1 MKITI
6 NILRNRLVWLSM
18 LILFVV
24 ACDDDINY
32 QSGNLSSYE
41 VREVEVPVMF
51 DIEEMISAD
60 PPSRSPEDGD
70 MDAELRVHDFWLI
83 QFDPKGKRVTK
94 PYYHRSSDGDHV
106 PMVVPVKED
115 VQFRCV
121 VIANTNDPD
130 LFTLENTQSF
140 EQIKD
145 LAEMEIPGGNFC
157 RADRMFCV
165 VEDGKQYPLMSGESW
180 VDYRTNGLGT
190 VLRCY
195 FAQVLLHFRFEG
207 EQFKN
212 AEEFKKLKSIKVV
225 NIPKRTY
232 RYTGEEYHEPDMN
245 PESLNRKDYTFWE
258 IMVAEDGSYAQL
270 FDKIKNERSF
280 DYLMY
285 LPRRLPM
292 TASAHDTNFRT
303 AIQFEFLYDKDG
315 VETTGYQ
322 IVEIRKADTSSEY
335 GSLKEIVP
343 RTKYDMTIRINNLNT
358 SSGGDYYFMT
368 EDLTVI
374 KNNNPYKNGYVLAHA
389 NSFIINP
396 EKIIDNDGTK
406 LIDRHLKIPLSRI
419 DQFYYMNSVM
429 KDNNNEPYYDY
440 DIDRN
445 GYDRYGIIDFFGK
458 GNPVPIEDDT
468 KWTAEIL
475 WQDTPERLIYFVN
488 DDGLIDFNATNAGAV
503 TGTGTATIDNQWNI
517 DSKDDGLCFRL
528 TGAKGNL
535 IIGIR
540 KDYMSS
546 NTSYDWPNGSFP
558 FYDETT
564 SMDKQYLWCFH
575 LWITDY
581 EPKDEDVIMD
591 RNLGAMSTDDPGLY
605 YYSNRK
611 DPVPYTALNGKQ
623 VYDHLGNPTECIQI
637 GGNTPSRDGYKL
649 SIYKNVIMGYNQEP
663 WDLYADAYM
672 GGAIDQDLQLRRLEW
687 ACYSLRHPLLFQSND
702 DGYWFNPEHHN
713 QYIDAWLF
721 FDIKVGNSIYDYL
734 EYLWEEGQNYM
745 GEWIGKRGNTNSVML
760 TMTELPLAEEPIN
773 RKSFFDPCPDGW
785 RLPENA
791 SDIPRNTRNMKGQYW
806 TSTYNTNAVTN
817 DGQPITIKMGYDA
830 TPFKIKGRALNVNG
844 GSVTESYLPLATF
857 LPVRCVRY
865 KPKKSIYE

>member
-1 MKITI
+1 
-6 NILRNRLVWLSM
+6 
-18 LILFVV
+18 
-24 ACDDDINY
+24 
-32 QSGNLSSYE
+32 
-41 VREVEVPVMF
+41 
-51 DIEEMISAD
+51 
-60 PPSRSPEDGD
+60 
-70 MDAELRVHDFWLI
+70 
-83 QFDPKGKRVTK
+83 
-94 PYYHRSSDGDHV
+94 
-106 PMVVPVKED
+106 MVVPVKAG

-130 LFTLENTQSF
+130 LFNLENTQNY

-145 LAEMEIPGGNFC
+145 ELPEMDIPGGIGI
-157 RADRMFCV
+157 RADRVFCV
-165 VEDGKQYPLMSGESW
+165 VEDGKQYPLMNGETL
-180 VDYRTNGLGT
+180 VDYQTNKLGS

-195 FAQVLLHFRFEG
+195 FAQVLLHFRFVG
-207 EQFKN
+207 EQFKD

-225 NIPKRTY
+225 NIPKKTY
-232 RYTGEEYHEPDMN
+232 RYTGEEYHDPDMN
-245 PESLNRKDYTFWE
+245 PESLNAKDYTFWE
-258 IMVAEDGSYAQL
+258 IMVAEDGSYSQL
-270 FDKIKNERSF
+270 FDKIIKERGF
-280 DYLMY
+280 DYLIY

-303 AIQFEFLYDKDG
+303 AIQFGFLYNKEG

-322 IVEIRKADTSSEY
+322 IVEIKKPDSSGEY
-335 GSLKEIVP
+335 ASLKEIVP
-343 RTKYDMTIRINNLNT
+343 CTKYDLTININRLDVKT
-358 SSGGDYYFMT
+358 GGDFYLSD
-368 EDLTVI
+368 EDLTATQD
-374 KNNNPYKNGYVLAHA
+374 NYKYENGYVLAHA

-396 EKIIDNDGTK
+396 EKTLEDGTK

-429 KDNNNEPYYDY
+429 KDNDNELFYNY

-445 GYDRYGIIDFFGK
+445 GYNGYGKVKFFGVE
-458 GNPVPIEDDT
+458 NPVPIETDT

-475 WQDTPERLIYFVN
+475 WQDTPERLIYFV
-488 DDGLIDFNATNAGAV
+488 DKDGYIDYDAINKGAL
-503 TGTGTATIDNQWNI
+503 TGTGTATIDNQWN
-517 DSKDDGLCFRL
+517 KDIKDGGFCFRL
-528 TGAKGNL
+528 TGGKGNL

-540 KDYMSS
+540 KDYTSS
-546 NTSYDWPNGSFP
+546 NTSENWPNGSFP

-623 VYDHLGNPTECIQI
+623 VYDHLGNPTECFQI
-637 GGNTPSRDGYKL
+637 GGNPPSRTDYML
-649 SIYKNVIMGYNQEP
+649 SIYKNVKDIDGNF
-663 WDLYADAYM
+663 WDLYSDAYTS
-672 GGAIDQDLQLRRLEW
+672 GVLDQDLQLRRIEW
-687 ACYSLRHPLLFQSND
+687 AYYSLRHPLLFQIND
-702 DGYWFNPEHHN
+702 DGYWFNPEHHD
-713 QYIDAWLF
+713 QYIDKWLF
-721 FDIKVGNSIYDYL
+721 FEIKVGNSIYDYL
-734 EYLWEEGQNYM
+734 EYLWEEGQDSM
-745 GEWIGKRGNTNSVML
+745 GVWTKKRGNTNSVML
-760 TMTELPLAEEPIN
+760 TMTELPFAEEPIN

-791 SDIPRNTRNMKGQYW
+791 SDIRGKIRNMKGQYW

-817 DGQPITIKMGYDA
+817 DGKPITIKMNYDA
-830 TPFKIKGRALNVNG
+830 TPFKIKGKALNVNG
-844 GSVTESYLPLATF
+844 GSVTESDMPLATF